1 MPMISDLK
9 SQTLSNKES
18 IAFTSNSKISTEPND
33 LTKNMTLQERLNISN
48 YLTRIG

>member
-9 SQTLSNKES
+9 SQTLSNRES
-18 IAFTSNSKISTEPND
+18 FTSPCNSKVSTEPND
-33 LTKNMTLQERLNISN
+33 ITKNMTLQERLNISN